1 MTGDETVR
9 SFPPRHF
16 LFIYITVPL
25 VTKVSNCP
33 VNLLFMNFYLS
44 RLLLIICVLFLCQD
58 IDAQDSVTSATADTT
73 IIDHFTAVGGNSVVQ
88 PEALLL
94 RLKPILDPSE
104 IEESDERRSDT
115 PSASHSRPAGWR
127 VQVFSDNNPR
137 TAKAEAS
144 KKERLISARFPQ
156 HQAYVR
162 YNAPYWRLRI
172 GDFRTQQEA
181 NSVADELRK
190 AFPAY
195 SKEIRVVRDRITLP
209 SD

>member
-1 MTGDETVR
+1 MRSLAITLVILTVGMLYG
-9 SFPPRHF
+9 H
-16 LFIYITVPL
+16 
-25 VTKVSNCP
+25 
-33 VNLLFMNFYLS
+33 
-44 RLLLIICVLFLCQD
+44 
-58 IDAQDSVTSATADTT
+58 AQDSTATTSAPTSVT
-73 IIDHFTAVGGNSVVQ
+73 IVDHITAVGGNTIVQ
-88 PEALLL
+88 PDGLLK
-94 RLKPILDPSE
+94 RLFPIVDTADNDDN
-104 IEESDERRSDT
+104 DEKRGDT
-115 PSASHSRPAGWR
+115 PAVSSSRPAGWR

-137 TAKAEAS
+137 TAKAEAA

-172 GDFRTQQEA
+172 GDFKSQQEA
-181 NSVADELRK
+181 NAVADELRK